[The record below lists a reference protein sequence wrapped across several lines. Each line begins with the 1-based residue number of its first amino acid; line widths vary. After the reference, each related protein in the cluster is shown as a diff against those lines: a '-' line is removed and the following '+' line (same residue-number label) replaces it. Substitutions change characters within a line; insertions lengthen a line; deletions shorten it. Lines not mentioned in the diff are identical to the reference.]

1 MNRDAGCCFSR
12 VPLNISGERSPY
24 VFVSLIEGNLGAA
37 ADGSLS
43 WAGCYLGPL
52 VHRLGFLD
60 IVIS

>member
-1 MNRDAGCCFSR
+1 MS
-12 VPLNISGERSPY
+12 
-24 VFVSLIEGNLGAA
+24 VSLIEGNLKAA

-43 WAGCYLGPL
+43 WAGCFLGLL